1 VKAVQFQD
9 YGGPEVLQV
18 VDVDPPHAGPG
29 QIRITVDAAGVNGLD
44 WKIRAGFMRE
54 RLKLDL
60 PAGTGIDAAGI
71 VDDVGDDAHGV
82 TIGDAVFGSGSAT
95 YAEKAVLSHWA
106 HKPESLS
113 FTEAAGFPVP
123 VETALRIIEQ
133 VRVRPGQTL
142 LVSGAAGGVG
152 SATVQIATARG
163 IRVIGTAGPDN
174 QEYLRS
180 LGADALTYGD
190 NLVERVRAIAPAGV
204 DAALDI
210 AGAGVIAQLVELTG
224 DPGKVVSIA
233 DFTAAAHGAQISFA
247 AADAD
252 LDHAFAEAAR
262 LFEAGTLRLPVTKT
276 YPLSDAAAAQAASA
290 AGHATGRT
298 VITVRQS

>member
-1 VKAVQFQD
+1 MKAVQFQE
-9 YGGPEVLQV
+9 YGGPEVLQL

-60 PAGTGIDAAGI
+60 PTGTGIDAAGI
-71 VDDVGDDAHGV
+71 VDEVGDDV
-82 TIGDAVFGSGSAT
+82 SDVSIGDAVFGSGSAT
-95 YAEKAVLSHWA
+95 YAEKAVLTHWA
-106 HKPESLS
+106 HKPEGLS
-113 FTEAAGFPVP
+113 FTEAAGYPLPVA
-123 VETALRIIEQ
+123 TALRIIDQ
-133 VRVRPGQTL
+133 VGVRPGQTL

-163 IRVIGTAGPDN
+163 IRVIGTAGLDN

-180 LGADALTYGD
+180 LGADALPYGD
-190 NLVERVRAIAPAGV
+190 NMVERVRTIAPAGV

-224 DPGKVVSIA
+224 EPGKVVSIA
-233 DFTAAAHGAQISFA
+233 DFTAAAHGAQVSFTA
-247 AADAD
+247 PDAD
-252 LDHAFAEAAR
+252 LGQAFAEAAR
-262 LFEAGTLRLPVTKT
+262 LFEAGTLRLTVTKA
-276 YPLSDAAAAQAASA
+276 YPLSDTAAAQAASA
-290 AGHATGRT
+290 TGHATGRT
-298 VITVRQS
+298 VIAVRWS